1 MRYFLSVTIAVTS
14 LLLSARVTPAQNVES
29 VVDRLVGYWARG
41 DAASVAGLAAREG
54 ISLNLDGRTAG
65 PLSDRQAAALLRRLF
80 EASETINVRMRTP
93 QIVGGQPPR
102 AYGEISWMMRS
113 RGTTIPEKNSV
124 LVTLVLEDG
133 RWRVTEIRFVR
144 P

>member
-1 MRYFLSVTIAVTS
+1 MRAFLAITLTLSS
-14 LLLSARVTPAQNVES
+14 LALSARASMAQNVES
-29 VVDRLVGYWARG
+29 VVNRLVDYWARG
-41 DAASVAGLAAREG
+41 DASSVAALAARNG
-54 ISLNLDGRTAG
+54 ISLNLEGRTAG
-65 PLSDRQAAALLRRLF
+65 PLSDRQAAALLRRYF
-80 EASETINVRMRTP
+80 EDRETINVRMRTP

-113 RGTTIPEKNSV
+113 RGTTIPEKTSV
-124 LVTLVLEDG
+124 LITLVLEDG